1 MKLTKNRFVISKSL
15 IGQNAIIT
23 FTNKKGE
30 TFTYDHDAIYSVCQ
44 EKLETM
50 PCFQQYGNYTNSNKL
65 PKFVQL
71 VQEQLELVNGTSKNS
86 V

>member
-1 MKLTKNRFVISKSL
+1 MKLTKKRFGISKSL
-15 IGQNAIIT
+15 IGQNAVIT
-23 FTNKKGE
+23 FTNKKNE
-30 TFTYDHDAIYSVCQ
+30 TYTYDHDAIYSACQ

-65 PKFVQL
+65 PKFAQL
-71 VQEQLELVNGTSKNS
+71 VMEQLTLVNGTGKNS